1 MAITN
6 SIYLEAHVGSVDGIS
21 VIWGPNSADNLSSNA
36 EDYNMR
42 RSVLEDSTDNMG
54 GSAPTRKL
62 QDDGP
67 LRSQPSYTS
76 FVTFRNPHMWNSA
89 SEIGKHII

>member
-67 LRSQPSYTS
+67 LRSQP
-76 FVTFRNPHMWNSA
+76 R
-89 SEIGKHII
+89 SEYNLKYLEH